1 MLSGYMATSFCM
13 MVLTLHKIVLY
24 APNHGYVHPNE
35 TDYEP
40 CHLAGFLL
48 FTFVDSFLFSM

>member
-48 FTFVDSFLFSM
+48 F